1 LKGDTNRHGNAT
13 EKNTEVEIQVMTLIK
28 EERQDHGDIMKVEK

>member
-1 LKGDTNRHGNAT
+1 LKGDKNKHKDAI

-28 EERQDHGDIMKVEK
+28 EERQDHKDTVKEK